1 MESDE
6 KDIEMG
12 NVETKE
18 RSVQKETNG
27 EQGRTGYL
35 CCSEDEG
42 GMTTLRPPRLFAIPK
57 TIDAQLTKMTS
68 EIMKTICVKLD
79 LVSKIAIMILWITI
93 K

>member
-18 RSVQKETNG
+18 RSVQKETND

-42 GMTTLRPPRLFAIPK
+42 GNDDACPPRLFAIPK
-57 TIDAQLTKMTS
+57 TIDAQSTKMTS
-68 EIMKTICVKLD
+68 EIMKTICVKLN
-79 LVSKIAIMILWITI
+79 LVSKIKL
-93 K
+93 